1 MFIFRFGKNA
11 KNYIRAKFTTTSIMH
26 PDYECVRCGH
36 KTHRKSGM
44 SSHFQR
50 KRECHPVL
58 SKITLTD
65 EIKLYIL
72 NHYVYATNLNT
83 QTKQP
88 SKITTNNNVNVT
100 NNNINYNITINC
112 INNMTLDKKI
122 ELMINHMG
130 MTIEPLDECIQKK
143 TQMFIEN
150 QGEVRSIEDLK
161 SLAHYICKT
170 HNENEIFNPVYMK
183 RDNICSIMN
192 EDLERITKT
201 PLACLKSM
209 LTILQEQTSGE
220 YEIELVK
227 NHESGMRGSR
237 EAIVDLYSFYK
248 DVGIIPYVDEMCD
261 ARISK
266 YGDRHE
272 YTISERHMR
281 IFNNCKKTKNGNEFL
296 TMMKS
301 FCNVSLM
308 NDIILKSAKNSD
320 ELNSTISAPS

>member
-1 MFIFRFGKNA
+1 MAQSLHHLKRSILKD
-11 KNYIRAKFTTTSIMH
+11 SIMVQQKRILAQF
-26 PDYECVRCGH
+26 ECMRCGYG
-36 KTHRKSGM
+36 THQKSHM
-44 SSHFQR
+44 IKH
-50 KRECHPVL
+50 
-58 SKITLTD
+58 LTQLKKSCPPIERD
-65 EIKLYIL
+65 IELTPEIQQQIIKMRIYR
-72 NHYVYATNLNT
+72 NADPK
-83 QTKQP
+83 QQP
-88 SKITTNNNVNVT
+88 SKITTNNVT
-100 NNNINYNITINC
+100 NNNNNTNYNITINC
-112 INNMTLDKKI
+112 INNMTLDRKI
-122 ELMINHMG
+122 DLMINHMG

-237 EAIVDLYSFYK
+237 EAIIDLYSFYK
-248 DVGIIPYVDEMCD
+248 DVGIVPYVDEMCD

-272 YTISERHMR
+272 YTISERHMK